1 MNIFNKIWTSF
12 PVQLLVVH
20 VKHNQFLLVYWLI
33 LFAIVNGDFG
43 QNLGIPYLFL
53 DPVYLDEVSI
63 WGFMILG
70 VAIAGFAMSYNITS
84 YILDGF
90 RFPFLGTLPRPL
102 AHFCLNN
109 ATIPVAFLAFYIY
122 KIIAFQS
129 ETGGD
134 DFDVLIKILGLLIGC
149 LSMLV
154 FLFAYFFKTNFDV
167 FKLLSIK
174 TTLRT
179 KKAVEFKK
187 AFKKLQMLRRS
198 KVTVNYYWSL
208 NLKFYSTRRFEEY
221 YDRLAILKVF
231 IQNQRNA
238 IVIQSL
244 VLILIFSLG
253 LFQNIPLFQ
262 IPAGASGVLML
273 TMIVMATGALSFW
286 FRSWIFSGIM
296 ILFVILNL
304 AFTSDFLSY
313 QYPAY
318 GLDYTNESTEYNL
331 GLLQEYASDEYVEPS
346 KENMVAILNNWK
358 AKFEEE
364 KPRMVLIAV
373 SGGGQRSALWTMNVL
388 QHVDSVF
395 GGDLMNETFMMTG
408 ASGGLFGAAFY
419 RELAWKNLMPQA
431 KEHLEDISKDVLN
444 PVIFTLLV
452 NDLFLKLRSFEYG
465 GFKYKTERG
474 YEFEQ
479 RLTTNLHG
487 LLDNPISAYREP
499 EFNAEIPLIMMA
511 PTITNDG
518 RKLYVSP
525 QPTSFFNTGDI
536 DNNSKIQG
544 VDYKLL
550 LKDHH
555 PDSLRFLTALRMS
568 ATFPYFSPAITL
580 PTSPKIGIADAGISD
595 NYGISDATTF
605 LHVFEDWIKEN
616 TSEVILITIRDS
628 NKEPPIESDN
638 SKSLVQKF
646 FSPIQGAVGSW
657 DQVQTIKNEQRFD
670 LIDAVYQGQLKRVEF
685 EYQNQNAIRAS
696 LSWRLTE
703 REIKNILEGIQ
714 EDINQKAL
722 KKLTER

>member
-1 MNIFNKIWTSF
+1 
-12 PVQLLVVH
+12 
-20 VKHNQFLLVYWLI
+20 
-33 LFAIVNGDFG
+33 
-43 QNLGIPYLFL
+43 
-53 DPVYLDEVSI
+53 
-63 WGFMILG
+63 
-70 VAIAGFAMSYNITS
+70 
-84 YILDGF
+84 
-90 RFPFLGTLPRPL
+90 
-102 AHFCLNN
+102 
-109 ATIPVAFLAFYIY
+109 
-122 KIIAFQS
+122 
-129 ETGGD
+129 
-134 DFDVLIKILGLLIGC
+134 
-149 LSMLV
+149 
-154 FLFAYFFKTNFDV
+154 
-167 FKLLSIK
+167 
-174 TTLRT
+174 
-179 KKAVEFKK
+179 
-187 AFKKLQMLRRS
+187 
-198 KVTVNYYWSL
+198 L

-670 LIDAVYQGQLKRVEF
+670 LIDAVYQGHLKRVEF

>member
-1 MNIFNKIWTSF
+1 M
-12 PVQLLVVH
+12 QLLVVH

-33 LFAIVNGDFG
+33 LFATVNGNFG
-43 QNLGIPYLFL
+43 RNLGIPYLFL

-70 VAIAGFAMSYNITS
+70 VAVAGFAMSYNITS

-102 AHFCLNN
+102 SHFCLNN
-109 ATIPVAFLAFYIY
+109 ATIPVAFLIFYIY
-122 KIIAFQS
+122 KIVAFQNQ
-129 ETGGD
+129 TGSND
-134 DFDVLIKILGLLIGC
+134 LEILIKISGLLIGC
-149 LSMLV
+149 LAMLV

-174 TTLRT
+174 TPLKS
-179 KKAVEFKK
+179 KKTIEFKK

-198 KVTVNYYWSL
+198 KVMVNYYWSL

-238 IVIQSL
+238 IVIESFVLL
-244 VLILIFSLG
+244 VIFILG
-253 LFQNIPLFQ
+253 LFQNIPVFQ
-262 IPAGASGVLML
+262 IPAAASGVLML

-304 AFTSDFLSY
+304 AFTTDFLSY

-318 GLDYTNESTEYNL
+318 GLDYTNESTDYNL
-331 GLLQEYASDEYVEPS
+331 EILQEYASDKYVDPS
-346 KENMVAILNNWK
+346 KENMLAILENWK
-358 AKFEEE
+358 AKFEVD

-373 SGGGQRSALWTMNVL
+373 SGGGQRSALWTMNVM

-395 GGDLMNETFMMTG
+395 EGELMKNTFMMTG

-419 RELAWKNLMPQA
+419 RELAWKNLVPQD
-431 KEHLEDISKDVLN
+431 KEHLADLSKDVLN

-452 NDLFLKLRSFEYG
+452 NDVFLKLRSFEYG
-465 GFKYKTERG
+465 GFKYQTERG

-479 RLTTNLHG
+479 RITTNLHG
-487 LLDNPISAYREP
+487 LLDNPISEYRIP
-499 EFNAEIPLIMMA
+499 EYNAEIPLIMMA

-518 RKLYVSP
+518 RKLYISP
-525 QPTSFFNTGDI
+525 QPTSFFNTGLERQ
-536 DNNSKIQG
+536 NSKIQG
-544 VDYKLL
+544 IDYQLL
-550 LKDHH
+550 LKNHH

-568 ATFPYFSPAITL
+568 ATFPYFSPSITL
-580 PTSPKIGIADAGISD
+580 PTTPKIGIADAGISD
-595 NYGISDATTF
+595 NYGISDAITF

-616 TSEVILITIRDS
+616 TSEVVFITIRDS
-628 NKEPPIESDN
+628 SKDPPIEFNN
-638 SKSLVQKF
+638 SKNLVQKF

-670 LIDAVYQGQLKRVEF
+670 LIDAMYEGQLKRVEF
-685 EYQNQNAIRAS
+685 EYQNQNANRAS
-696 LSWRLTE
+696 LSWRLTS
-703 REIKNILEGIQ
+703 REITNILDGIK
-714 EDINQKAL
+714 EDFNQNSL
-722 KKLTER
+722 RKLQREKPNPY